1 MPPRSSWHLLP
12 CRCRGG
18 CVEHTVRITEH
29 RARLLDLVGQGRDNP
44 AIGAELGI
52 ARRTVDK
59 ELEQLR
65 EATGC
70 HSKRELARW
79 WFERRRI
86 YEAGHRADAS
96 PANGAA
102 RMAQRS
108 LSASA

>member
-1 MPPRSSWHLLP
+1 MPPRSTWHLIP

-29 RARLLDLVGQGRDNP
+29 RARLLDLVSEGHDNP

-86 YEAGHRADAS
+86 YEAGHRAVAS
-96 PANGAA
+96 PHTASPHLA
-102 RMAQRS
+102 RPS
-108 LSASA
+108 VSAPA

>member
-1 MPPRSSWHLLP
+1 MPARPNWHLIP

-29 RARLLDLVGQGRDNP
+29 RARLLDLVSQGHDNP

-70 HSKRELARW
+70 HSKRELAHW

-86 YEAGHRADAS
+86 YEAGR
-96 PANGAA
+96 
-102 RMAQRS
+102 R
-108 LSASA
+108 ASAASHAGRPRLAHSSISAPA

>member
-1 MPPRSSWHLLP
+1 MPARPTWHLLP

-18 CVEHTVRITEH
+18 CAEHTVRITQH

-44 AIGAELGI
+44 TIGAELGI

-65 EATGC
+65 QATGC
-70 HSKRELARW
+70 HSKRELAHW

-86 YEAGHRADAS
+86 YEAADRRPGGGR
-96 PANGAA
+96 PATQT
-102 RMAQRS
+102 RLTPS